1 MLEKPRRPVDAYE
14 TYQGAEHTVDHLSD
28 QGFPVERVAVIGQDV
43 RLVGHVIGRM
53 DYGWAALHG
62 AASGA
67 LPGALIGWLF
77 GLVDWV
83 DPLVSALLIALYG
96 AIFGAIVG
104 ALFGLL
110 LLLLYTLRGS
120 RRDDGE
126 VRRPDR
132 AGPAASDRGFAPVR
146 SMQPSRY
153 VAGLVVRSPPS
164 SSTASSATASSGRPA
179 RTSTI
184 GSAASAQAAA
194 SGGVPHGKGSG
205 HRPGHH
211 QLGDRRVGGRRA
223 VRRTQQRG

>member
-1 MLEKPRRPVDAYE
+1 MRTGRKDWAMLEKPRRPVDAYE

-43 RLVGHVIGRM
+43 RLVEHVIGRM

-83 DPLVSALLIALYG
+83 DPLVCALLVALYG
-96 AIFGAIVG
+96 VIFGAIVG

-120 RRDDGE
+120 SRDDGE

-132 AGPAASDRGFAPVR
+132 AGPGASGRGFAPVR

-153 VAGLVVRSPPS
+153 VVVANAGGPQPAEQPYGLVGDRLVRTSRPYLNDRIRSVGAGRRIGRS
-164 SSTASSATASSGRPA
+164 SSWPRQWASTWAPPTR
-179 RTSTI
+179 
-184 GSAASAQAAA
+184 
-194 SGGVPHGKGSG
+194 
-205 HRPGHH
+205 
-211 QLGDRRVGGRRA
+211 
-223 VRRTQQRG
+223 